1 MEKKKTQ
8 IVELVIDENNE
19 ELAIDAISLV
29 TEPAI
34 EQDFVYFNKAKNNL
48 TFAKVNEEQRLLV
61 SPALIPNKQIFRYDP
76 DKDQEYYVYFTEKT
90 VKQASEMYLK
100 HNNNN
105 SATLQHENKIT
116 GVHTVESWIIQD
128 SDMDK
133 SKLYGFDLPKGTWMV
148 SMRINNDD
156 VWNQIKEGTL
166 KGLSIEG
173 YFIDKVEKMAR
184 VGSMV
189 TEGKDGEIDLPLYD
203 NEEEALAKAKELGC
217 DGIHEHSLDGKT
229 VYMPCADHDIISN
242 LSEIMKEDCGCME
255 TELIT
260 PNPCQSGYEPY
271 GHKIKDGR
279 KVPNCV
285 PIQNKKKKK
294 KKKKK
299 RRYLE
304 TYNDYP
310 QGATNNAKRAI
321 KYKEENGTT
330 CGTRVGWTRA
340 GQLARR
346 ENISRDTIARMAS
359 FKRHQQH
366 KDVPYTEGCG
376 GLMWDAWGG
385 SSGINWAISKLKKID
400 NE

>member
-1 MEKKKTQ
+1 MEKKPTK
-8 IVELVIDENNE
+8 IVELIIDESNE

-48 TFAKVNEEQRLLV
+48 TLAKIDEEKGLLV
-61 SPALIPNKQIFRYDP
+61 SPALIPNKQIFRYDA
-76 DKDQEYYVYFTEKT
+76 DTNQEYYVYFTEAT
-90 VKQASEMYLK
+90 VKKASEMYLK

-116 GVHTVESWIIQD
+116 GVHTVESWIVQD
-128 SDMDK
+128 AEMDK
-133 SKLYGFDLPKGTWMV
+133 SRLYGYDLPKGTWFV
-148 SMRINNDD
+148 SMRIENEEIKK
-156 VWNQIKEGTL
+156 QIREGVL

-173 YFIDKVEKMAR
+173 YFVDKVQKMSKLAK
-184 VGSMV
+184 VGDIDGMPV
-189 TEGKDGEIDLPLYD
+189 FDTIEEAEVAAKEMGCEGYHEHELNGEI
-203 NEEEALAKAKELGC
+203 
-217 DGIHEHSLDGKT
+217 
-229 VYMPCADHDIISN
+229 VYMPCTDHEIIKE
-242 LSEIMKEDCGCME
+242 LAEILEMDCDCFD

-260 PNPCQSGYEPY
+260 PNPCQPGYEPY
-271 GHKIKDGR
+271 GHKIKDGK

-285 PIQNKKKKK
+285 PIDAKKKKK

-310 QGATNNAKRAI
+310 QSATNNAKRAI

-385 SSGINWAISKLKKID
+385 SSGINWAISKLKEID
-400 NE
+400 SKK

>member
-1 MEKKKTQ
+1 MEKKPTK
-8 IVELVIDENNE
+8 IVELIIDENNE

-34 EQDFVYFNKAKNNL
+34 EQNFVFFNKAKNNL
-48 TFAKVNEEQRLLV
+48 TLAKIDEEKGLLV
-61 SPALIPNKQIFRYDP
+61 SPALIPNKQIFRYDA
-76 DKDQEYYVYFTEKT
+76 DTNQEYYVYFTEET
-90 VKQASEMYLK
+90 VKKASEMYLK
-100 HNNNN
+100 YNNNN

-116 GVHTVESWIIQD
+116 GVHTVESWIVQD
-128 SDMDK
+128 AEMDK
-133 SKLYGFDLPKGTWMV
+133 SRLYGYDLPKGTWFV
-148 SMRINNDD
+148 SMRIENEEIKK
-156 VWNQIKEGTL
+156 QIREGVL

-173 YFIDKVEKMAR
+173 YFVDKVQKMSKLAK
-184 VGSMV
+184 VGDI
-189 TEGKDGEIDLPLYD
+189 DGMPVFDTI
-203 NEEEALAKAKELGC
+203 EEAEKAAKEMGC
-217 DGIHEHSLDGKT
+217 EGYHEHELNGET
-229 VYMPCADHDIISN
+229 VYMPCTDHEIIKE
-242 LSEIMKEDCGCME
+242 LAEILEMDCDCFD

-260 PNPCQSGYEPY
+260 PNPCQPGYEPY

-285 PIQNKKKKK
+285 PIDAKK

-310 QGATNNAKRAI
+310 QGAVNNAKRAI

-385 SSGINWAISKLKKID
+385 SSGINWAISKLKEID
-400 NE
+400 SKK

>member
-1 MEKKKTQ
+1 MEKKPTK
-8 IVELVIDENNE
+8 IVELIIDENNE

-48 TFAKVNEEQRLLV
+48 TLAKIDEEKGLLV
-61 SPALIPNKQIFRYDP
+61 SPALIPNKSIYRYDA
-76 DKDQEYYVYFTEKT
+76 DTNQEYYVYFTEAT
-90 VKQASEMYLK
+90 VKKASEMYLK

-105 SATLQHENKIT
+105 NATYQHESKIT
-116 GVHTVESWIIQD
+116 GVHTVESWIVENPE
-128 SDMDK
+128 MDK
-133 SKLYGFDLPKGTWMV
+133 SKLYGYDLPKGTWFV
-148 SMRINNDD
+148 SMRIENEEIKQ
-156 VWNQIKEGTL
+156 QIKEGVL
-166 KGLSIEG
+166 RGLSIEG
-173 YFIDKVEKMAR
+173 YFVDKVQKMSKLAK
-184 VGSMV
+184 VGDI
-189 TEGKDGEIDLPLYD
+189 DGMPVFNTI
-203 NEEEALAKAKELGC
+203 EEAQAAAQEMGC
-217 DGIHEHSLDGKT
+217 EGYHEHELNGEV
-229 VYMPCADHDIISN
+229 VYMPCTDHEIIKE
-242 LSEIMKEDCGCME
+242 LAEILEMDCDCFD

-260 PNPCQSGYEPY
+260 PNPCQSGYEPI

-285 PIQNKKKKK
+285 PIKAKKKTK
-294 KKKKK
+294 
-299 RRYLE
+299 LE

-321 KYKEENGTT
+321 EFKEKNGSD

-385 SSGINWAISKLKKID
+385 SSGINWAISKLKEID
-400 NE
+400 GK